1 MENKTQRVS
10 EIKSIALVAHDK
22 KKEELV
28 DWAYRFREGLMGH
41 QLYAT
46 GTTGAILEKR
56 IQLPVCKL
64 VSGPLGGDQ
73 QIGAMITENKLDLL
87 VFFLDPMQ
95 SQPHD
100 PDIKALLRIA
110 AVWNIPFA
118 CNQSTAEFVISSPLM
133 SRDHDRVVPDYE
145 QYLLTRPIE

>member
-1 MENKTQRVS
+1 MATSSTLQEPQAPFWKNEFNCLS
-10 EIKSIALVAHDK
+10 AGWLVA
-22 KKEELV
+22 
-28 DWAYRFREGLMGH
+28 
-41 QLYAT
+41 
-46 GTTGAILEKR
+46 
-56 IQLPVCKL
+56 
-64 VSGPLGGDQ
+64 PLGGDQ

-87 VFFLDPMQ
+87 VFFLDPLQ

-133 SRDHDRVVPDYE
+133 SKDHERLVPDYE